1 MRRPRVNRLIAPIL
15 FGSLLVWAACG
26 RVHIGGDAS
35 DSAAKQYGPLETG
48 IQQLVQGAPIPD
60 YVTRDGEG
68 TRLWKLTRTF
78 YERRGFTPAWI
89 DDGSPRPQMDALIR
103 AIHAADREGLDPQLY
118 SASLLDQR
126 KEEASKGFLTRKGFN
141 PKEAVAMDVWL
152 TWVYMKFASDLA
164 DGVSDLAHADPKW
177 KIEPESFDPLADLE
191 RALRD
196 NRVAESLFE
205 HTPTNSDYR
214 ALQKALADYRQQA
227 ARGGWPTV
235 PPDVRLKPGQVS
247 PVVAALARRLTA
259 SGDYTGPVPGTG
271 EPATYGADLQEAM
284 KRFQRRHGLTDDG
297 LVGPPLAA
305 EMNVP
310 IQARIAQLEL
320 NMERW
325 RWLPRDL
332 GDRYILVN
340 IPEMR
345 LDVWDHGSVPVTMRV
360 VVGKP
365 DTQTPVFNDEMTYV
379 VFAPFWNVP
388 TDIAK
393 KETLPSVLRDP
404 GFLDRMNMEVVDAAG
419 NEVRADSIDPES
431 PGQYRFRQRPGTSN
445 ALGLVK
451 FMFPN
456 QFNVYLHD
464 TPADSLFARASR
476 SLSHGC
482 VRLEQ
487 PEKLAEYVLRD
498 QPEWTPERIAEAMHG
513 GQERTVKLK
522 EPIPVYLGY
531 WTARVTPDRL
541 VQFRRDVYGIDTRLT
556 AKLAERLDRLR
567 NSALAAVTATS
578 ADKPV
583 ATSGKKLNP

>member
-1 MRRPRVNRLIAPIL
+1 MPRQRLDRSILWIL
-15 FGSLLVWAACG
+15 FGSLLTAAACG
-26 RVHIGGDAS
+26 RVHIGGDS
-35 DSAAKQYGPLETG
+35 DGTPKKLGALETDVK
-48 IQQLVQGAPIPD
+48 QLVQATTMPD
-60 YVTRDGEG
+60 YVTRDAEG

-78 YERRGFTPAWI
+78 YERRNFAPAWI

-103 AIHAADREGLDPQLY
+103 AIHAASREGIDPELY
-118 SASLLDQR
+118 SASLLDRR

-152 TWVYMKFASDLA
+152 TSVYMKFASDLA

-177 KIEPESFDPLADLE
+177 KIKPESFDPLADLE

-205 HTPTNSDYR
+205 HTPTNPDYR
-214 ALQKALADYRQQA
+214 SLQKALTDYREQA

-235 PPDVRLKPGQVS
+235 PPDARIKPGQAS
-247 PVVAALARRLTA
+247 PHVAALARRLAA
-259 SGDYTGPVPGTG
+259 SGDYTGAVPRAGDR
-271 EPATYGADLQEAM
+271 AVYGPELQEAV

-297 LVGPPLAA
+297 VVGPPLTA

-310 IQARIAQLEL
+310 IEARIDQLEL

-332 GDRYILVN
+332 GQRHILVN

-345 LDVWDHGSVPVTMRV
+345 LDLWDHGSVPLTMRV

-365 DTQTPVFNDEMTYV
+365 DTQTPIFNDEMTYI

-393 KETLPSVLRDP
+393 NETLPSMLREP
-404 GFLDRMNMEVVDAAG
+404 GFLDRMNMEVVDATGNPVDAG
-419 NEVRADSIDPES
+419 SIDPDN
-431 PGQYRFRQRPGTSN
+431 PGKYRFRQRPGTSN

-487 PEKLAEYVLRD
+487 PEKLAAYVLRD
-498 QPEWTPERIAEAMHG
+498 QPEWTPERISEAMHG
-513 GQERTVKLK
+513 GEERTVKLK
-522 EPIPVYLGY
+522 EPLPVYLGY
-531 WTARVTPDRL
+531 WTASVTSDRL
-541 VQFRRDVYGIDTRLT
+541 VQFRKDVYGIDARLT
-556 AKLAERLDRLR
+556 TKLAERLGRLK
-567 NSALAAVTATS
+567 NSALAAVTATTGER
-578 ADKPV
+578 PLP
-583 ATSGKKLNP
+583 TSGKKR